1 MFLPVIVVCLAALA
15 LALLIAPLVL
25 LAAIVNPH
33 AVWKMLKTFG
43 HFAVF
48 FFKSRGTH
56 IELNNERDNI
66 LIYHK

>member
-1 MFLPVIVVCLAALA
+1 MFLPVIVVCLGVLI
-15 LALLIAPLVL
+15 LALLLAPLML
-25 LAAIVNPH
+25 LAAIFNPH
-33 AVWKMLKTFG
+33 AIWKMLKAFG

-56 IELNNERDNI
+56 IELNNQRDNI